1 MERGRC
7 DSMAIVGV
15 IGLGNMGSVIATL
28 ISKQEKH
35 SLLLANRTF
44 EKAQKLAETLN
55 GNAVTNQDVFKKAD
69 VIFLGVKPN
78 QIEGI
83 LKEGQEALAHS
94 DSKLLVS
101 MAAGLTLEEISDMA
115 PRHHRFIRMMPN
127 TPLEVGEG
135 VITYALGDTASPDD
149 KFLFNSLLEKG
160 GLLIELQESNLDA
173 ATAVAGCGPAF
184 VYLFIESLAD
194 AGVKQGL
201 TRNDAL
207 LLATQT
213 VKGSALMVEETNAHP
228 AFLKENVCSPGGS
241 TIAGVASLEETGF
254 RASVLSAVD
263 RAKKRTEELGK

>member
-135 VITYALGDTASPDD
+135 VITYALGDTASLDD

-228 AFLKENVCSPGGS
+228 AFLKDKVCSPGGS